1 VLLYVFCCVLIVVFM
16 VGIVMLIWG
25 MVMFMGGG
33 VMLILGGGGIVM
45 FGSWMYG
52 YWVCDPVTTGVPG
65 AGMFGVVGVYVIV
78 TLPTM

>member
-1 VLLYVFCCVLIVVFM
+1 MFM
-16 VGIVMLIWG
+16 VGIVTLIWG

-52 YWVCDPVTTGVPG
+52 D
-65 AGMFGVVGVYVIV
+65 
-78 TLPTM
+78 